1 MNDVLVRLEGITRRF
16 GAVIAL
22 AGADLEL
29 RAGEVHGVLGEN
41 GAGKTTLL
49 NVLGGL
55 VKPDAGSV
63 TLDGNVV
70 SLTNP
75 RDAWALG
82 VGLVHQHFKL
92 VPRLSVLEN
101 LTLGRRAHAGRWR
114 LPLAEVRAE
123 AMGLVAETGLSV
135 PLVEQ
140 VESLGVGDRQRVE
153 ILKALL
159 RRPRIVVLD
168 EPTAVLAPPEVE
180 GLFALLRR
188 LAAEGRAVVIVAHK
202 LDEVLSVA
210 DRVTV
215 LHEGHTVLTAPRAD
229 VDAKRLAS
237 AMVGTE
243 SATVRG
249 TLRDGT
255 GSPTQASTASRD
267 LGPVVAACLD
277 ARVTGPRGDVALDGV
292 SLEVRRGEI
301 VGIAGVEGN
310 GQRELALLFAGRASA
325 TNGACELPARVGFVP
340 QDRTDEGLILDFDLA
355 ENVALLA
362 HRISSERVMDWPA
375 IRASAERIRLDFDI
389 RALDTRVRAR
399 TLSGGNQQRLVVGR
413 EMGTATDL
421 LVVENPTRGLDV
433 ASAEF
438 VHRLLQERVASAD
451 PPGVLLISTDLD
463 EVLALSHRV
472 FAIVRGKLIEIR
484 AEGRTREAVGLVM
497 LSGSAV

>member
-135 PLVEQ
+135 PLDEQ

-168 EPTAVLAPPEVE
+168 EPTAVLAPP
-180 GLFALLRR
+180 RW
-188 LAAEGRAVVIVAHK
+188 RAC
-202 LDEVLSVA
+202 
-210 DRVTV
+210 
-215 LHEGHTVLTAPRAD
+215 
-229 VDAKRLAS
+229 
-237 AMVGTE
+237 
-243 SATVRG
+243 
-249 TLRDGT
+249 
-255 GSPTQASTASRD
+255 SR
-267 LGPVVAACLD
+267 
-277 ARVTGPRGDVALDGV
+277 
-292 SLEVRRGEI
+292 S
-301 VGIAGVEGN
+301 
-310 GQRELALLFAGRASA
+310 
-325 TNGACELPARVGFVP
+325 
-340 QDRTDEGLILDFDLA
+340 
-355 ENVALLA
+355 
-362 HRISSERVMDWPA
+362 
-375 IRASAERIRLDFDI
+375 
-389 RALDTRVRAR
+389 
-399 TLSGGNQQRLVVGR
+399 
-413 EMGTATDL
+413 
-421 LVVENPTRGLDV
+421 
-433 ASAEF
+433 
-438 VHRLLQERVASAD
+438 
-451 PPGVLLISTDLD
+451 
-463 EVLALSHRV
+463 
-472 FAIVRGKLIEIR
+472 
-484 AEGRTREAVGLVM
+484 
-497 LSGSAV
+497 